1 MLLTAVRST
10 LTRIND
16 KTCRASAPF
25 LHASLVF
32 SGPAPSSVTRCRVI
46 LLPERSQ
53 VSPFGNK
60 KKTPKKPLHLI
71 PAVHSLP
78 GVGVKVK
85 RRREREVIGEMR
97 RKNPETLITLFDRV
111 Y

>member
-1 MLLTAVRST
+1 MLQTAVRST
-10 LTRIND
+10 LTWIND
-16 KTCRASAPF
+16 KTCRVSVPF

-32 SGPAPSSVTRCRVI
+32 SGPRPSSVTRCRVI

-53 VSPFGNK
+53 ISPFGNK
-60 KKTPKKPLHLI
+60 KYKKKPLHLI

-97 RKNPETLITLFDRV
+97 RKNPEKLITLFDRV